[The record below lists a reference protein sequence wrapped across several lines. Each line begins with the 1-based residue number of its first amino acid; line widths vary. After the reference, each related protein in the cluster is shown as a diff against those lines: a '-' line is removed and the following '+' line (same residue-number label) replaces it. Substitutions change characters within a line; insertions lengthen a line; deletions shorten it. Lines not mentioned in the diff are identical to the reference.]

1 MAGST
6 AKAKYLRIA
15 PRKMRLVADLIRG
28 KKVAEA
34 QTILRFTVKN
44 AAPVLG
50 KLLASAVANVDS
62 LAAEKRQRVDTDEM
76 RVTAVWVDEAPTR
89 KKFQAAPRGRA
100 MRIRKR
106 SCHVTLSI
114 GDVAK

>member
-1 MAGST
+1 MAGTT
-6 AKAKYLRIA
+6 AKAKHIRIA
-15 PRKMRLVADLIRG
+15 PRKMRLVADLVRG

-34 QTILRFTVKN
+34 RTILQYTVKN
-44 AAPVLG
+44 AAPVVG

-76 RVTAVWVDEAPTR
+76 VITQIYVDEAPTR
-89 KKFQAAPRGRA
+89 KKFNPAPRGRA

-106 SCHVTLSI
+106 GCHVTLSI
-114 GDVAK
+114 SDAAK